1 MVLPFDALW
10 FVILILLLAVFSAAP
25 LLGVRIFW
33 VLILIFIVLGL
44 ALTII
49 SILSRRRQRAQDAGD
64 ENTLLEYLRAH
75 GVGGNLSELAQS
87 MGMSEEKTLRLLLAL
102 EGRGAIPPGSAKIFT
117 VGPPDAG
124 KIQP

>member
-64 ENTLLEYLRAH
+64 EKTLLEYLRSH
-75 GVGGNLSELAQS
+75 GLGGKLSELAQS
-87 MGMSEEKTLRLLLAL
+87 MGMPEDKTLRLLLAL
-102 EGRGAIPPGSAKIFT
+102 EERGAIPAGSAKIFT
-117 VGPPDAG
+117 ASP
-124 KIQP
+124 

>member
-1 MVLPFDALW
+1 MIIMVLPFDALW

-64 ENTLLEYLRAH
+64 ENTLLEYLRSH
-75 GVGGNLSELAQS
+75 GLGGKLSELAQS
-87 MGMSEEKTLRLLLAL
+87 MGMPEDKTLRLLLAL
-102 EGRGAIPPGSAKIFT
+102 EERGAIPAGSAKIFT
-117 VGPPDAG
+117 ASP
-124 KIQP
+124 